1 MNAQRS
7 SMKQKLSPPTSL
19 YRPARV
25 RELFR
30 STKLAL
36 EQFHQREISFE
47 ELGRYSAQAGSTV
60 FEKLQKDEHPQVE
73 AILGWL
79 EHLPEDVRGRLI
91 NGVCRAFPHLED
103 RRLGHNPGQV
113 SSLRS
118 LLKQPVG
125 LTLIIGNDGLRT
137 WLTSALGNSSLML
150 GRDHRLVSGIDRSL
164 PDWFVP
170 VEGITY
176 LNAPLPELPSPESI
190 LKAWST
196 CTAGERKVV
205 LLNGIITLK
214 PDLRLEVLKLAAQR
228 NVFVAE
234 TDVLACEW
242 FAKHAPAAV
251 QPRRLKVSLEDR
263 DRIHVQFEN
272 SKTTAR
278 K

>member
-1 MNAQRS
+1 MN
-7 SMKQKLSPPTSL
+7 QKLPPPPDV

-25 RELFR
+25 RELLR

-36 EQFHQREISFE
+36 EQFHRREISFE

-60 FEKLQKDEHPQVE
+60 FEKLQKDEHPQIE
-73 AILGWL
+73 ALLGWL

-91 NGVCRAFPHLED
+91 NSICRVFPHLED

-118 LLKQPVG
+118 LLKQPIG
-125 LTLIIGNDGLRT
+125 LTLIGGNDGLRT
-137 WLTSALGNSSLML
+137 WLISALGNSSLML
-150 GRDHRLVSGIDRSL
+150 GSDHGLVSGIDRSL

-170 VEGITY
+170 VEGMTY
-176 LNAPLPELPSPESI
+176 LNAPVPQSPSPKSI

-196 CTAGERKVV
+196 CGAGGRNIV
-205 LLNGIITLK
+205 LLNGIITLE
-214 PDLRLEVLKLAAQR
+214 PDLRLEVLKMAAEH

-234 TDVLACEW
+234 PDILTYEW

-251 QPRRLKVSLEDR
+251 QLRQLKVTLEDR
-263 DRIHVQFEN
+263 DRIHVHFEN
-272 SKTTAR
+272 PKTTT
-278 K
+278 KK